1 MPDTDRAG
9 AVGIDGKSQ
18 NHQYV
23 PITKTVDEAGKVVYK
38 LAHYM
43 AKEFRPLFEQI
54 DANLQAYGIKD
65 YRIKNMTLEQV
76 FIAIGEQE
84 IKQD

>member
-1 MPDTDRAG
+1 
-9 AVGIDGKSQ
+9 
-18 NHQYV
+18 
-23 PITKTVDEAGKVVYK
+23 
-38 LAHYM
+38 M
-43 AKEFRPLFEQI
+43 AKEFGPLFEQV
-54 DANLQAYGIKD
+54 DANLQTYGIKD